1 MALDSLDALE
11 WHTQPPEALHYSVAA
26 VRVRVPETRTSADP
40 RECESDTAMPTV
52 VLP

>member
-11 WHTQPPEALHYSVAA
+11 WHTQPSGPDYSVAA
-26 VRVRVPETRTSADP
+26 VRVRVPETRTGADP
-40 RECESDTAMPTV
+40 GECESDTAMPTV